1 MKYTLIIAC
10 ILSASCGTVH
20 CMDNQQKLINQNAY
34 FTPIPSEPSTAF
46 IDVEQQGGLQAEQ
59 VRNVRQQITWKKLC
73 CEATTWCL
81 VMGTVITGI
90 VYSVSK

>member
-1 MKYTLIIAC
+1 
-10 ILSASCGTVH
+10 
-20 CMDNQQKLINQNAY
+20 MDNQQKLINQNAY